1 MNTKMNTRIALTMR
15 IALTTTIVG
24 TTLIGTRAAAQSGQ
38 DIAARVRNAP
48 DGKVRFT
55 FQSRPDVCS
64 WGNGVSTHSDNTSA
78 NRSDRSEW
86 NYGGTSPDVEWDSGC
101 EHGPVRMVID
111 VDNHAV
117 TGLRSYVGGRWRP
130 ASNGVTDLGAVPS
143 RAAADYLLS
152 IAQTSPGAVA
162 NKAIFPATLA
172 DSAVIW
178 PTLLAIARNE
188 QLARQTR
195 RDAVF
200 WLGQI
205 AGDAATAN
213 LSQLVANDTIDRG
226 VRESAVFALSQR
238 PRDEGVPALIQV
250 AQTNKDPDIRR
261 KALFWLGQSNDPRAL
276 QLFEKLLTVSQ

>member
-1 MNTKMNTRIALTMR
+1 MNMNMKMNMR
-15 IALTTTIVG
+15 MTLTTIIVC

-55 FQSRPDVCS
+55 FQPRPDVCGL
-64 WGNGVSTHSDNTSA
+64 GNGVSTHSDNTSS
-78 NRSDRSEW
+78 NRSEW

-111 VDNHAV
+111 VQSHVV

-130 ASNGVTDLGAVPS
+130 AVNGVTDLGAMPS

-152 IAQTSPGAVA
+152 LAQASPGAVA

-172 DSAVIW
+172 DSAVVW

-213 LSQLVANDTIDRG
+213 LSKLVANDTIDRG

-250 AQTNKDPDIRR
+250 AQTNKDPYIRR

-276 QLFEKLLTVSQ
+276 QLFEKLLTVSR